1 MEKKL
6 LLGDEAI
13 ALGAIHAGIR
23 GVYAYPGTPST
34 EITEYIQR
42 HPLARARGLHST
54 WCTNEKTAVEA
65 ALGASYAGAR
75 VIACM
80 KHVGLNVAADA
91 FVNAAITG
99 VNGGMIV
106 VVADDPSM
114 HSSQNEQDSRFYGKF
129 SMITTLE
136 PSTQQEAYDMMQYGF
151 ELSEREKLP
160 VLMRIVMR
168 LAHSRAAVTVKEEA
182 EEVRALPCAKD
193 PASWVL
199 LPANSRRKY
208 AALVEQQPRLEQ
220 AAAEAPYTRYEQAS
234 GEKPVGILACGIG
247 YNYVTEVREAAEKFN
262 ILKITQYPLPA
273 DLVRRLAADSR
284 EILVVEDG
292 QPFAE
297 ELVRGDAFRRLSRTR
312 SSDGRLAAYGGTDTG
327 QRGSGYGTPAGALL
341 RSTEKCGG
349 TPACLVPGMRPP
361 RCVHGFERSGKGISR
376 CTRVCRHRLLYIR
389 GFAAFPC
396 HRHLPRHGGFHYDGQ
411 RGGRRRCVSGYRC
424 HRRFHVHPFRHDGVV
439 GCRKR
444 QGADYRHH
452 IGQSDYGDDRRA
464 RLCRY
469 EQVRGDLS
477 GAWGGAGTCAR
488 SGTVA

>member
-182 EEVRALPCAKD
+182 EEQIRL
-193 PASWVL
+193 
-199 LPANSRRKY
+199 RK
-208 AALVEQQPRLEQ
+208 E
-220 AAAEAPYTRYEQAS
+220 
-234 GEKPVGILACGIG
+234 
-247 YNYVTEVREAAEKFN
+247 YVA
-262 ILKITQYPLPA
+262 
-273 DLVRRLAADSR
+273 
-284 EILVVEDG
+284 
-292 QPFAE
+292 
-297 ELVRGDAFRRLSRTR
+297 AFRNNLRGTLETIKIQNP
-312 SSDGRLAAYGGTDTG
+312 DGSIIDVK
-327 QRGSGYGTPAGALL
+327 Q
-341 RSTEKCGG
+341 
-349 TPACLVPGMRPP
+349 
-361 RCVHGFERSGKGISR
+361 
-376 CTRVCRHRLLYIR
+376 
-389 GFAAFPC
+389 
-396 HRHLPRHGGFHYDGQ
+396 
-411 RGGRRRCVSGYRC
+411 
-424 HRRFHVHPFRHDGVV
+424 RHDE
-439 GCRKR
+439 KMKNNDSK
-444 QGADYRHH
+444 A
-452 IGQSDYGDDRRA
+452 
-464 RLCRY
+464 
-469 EQVRGDLS
+469 E
-477 GAWGGAGTCAR
+477 
-488 SGTVA
+488 

>member
-297 ELVRGDAFRRLSRTR
+297 ELVRGMLSADYPVR
-312 SSDGRLAAYGGTDTG
+312 GRLTGDLPRTGELTPDSVAAAMGHRPERYFEAPKNVVG
-327 QRGSGYGTPAGALL
+327 
-341 RSTEKCGG
+341 
-349 TPACLVPGMRPP
+349 RPP
-361 RCVHGFERSGKGISR
+361 ALCQGCGHRDVYTALNEVVKEYPDA
-376 CTRVCRHRLLYIR
+376 RVCRYRLLYIR

-396 HRHLPRHGGFHYDGQ
+396 HRHLSRHGGFHYDGQ
-411 RGGRRRCVSGYRC
+411 RGGRRWCVSGHSS
-424 HRRFHVHPFRHDGVV
+424 HRRFHVHPFGHDGVV
-439 GCRKR
+439 GCCKR

-452 IGQSDYGDDRRA
+452 IGQPDYGDDRRA
-464 RLCRY
+464 RLCWY

-488 SGTVA
+488 SGAVA